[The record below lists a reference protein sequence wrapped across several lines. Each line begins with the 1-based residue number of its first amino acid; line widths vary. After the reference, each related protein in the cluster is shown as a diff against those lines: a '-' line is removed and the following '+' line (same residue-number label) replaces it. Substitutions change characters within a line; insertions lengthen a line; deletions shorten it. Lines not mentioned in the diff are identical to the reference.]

1 MLATLLILL
10 ATIQVGDN
18 MFNARNFPVIE
29 GGGDKY
35 PEIKYMSN
43 NIGVVDPNRIMEA
56 MINFRDSG
64 ATDLNG
70 RTKTAW
76 YNGTTDEME
85 DLLTIFGVESASNRT
100 KDGEILNINNVP
112 YNAHAEYNVPGSGES
127 YGLMQID
134 VSGDNKTYVM
144 MAMDPKYRDMLKKEK
159 TVAERNALGNQ
170 LFEDNRDE
178 AIKFLKDIN
187 NIDKHMLI
195 ASTIYN
201 DNGKDGWRAY
211 TNYNDPNGDQGFKDL
226 YDMVAEAN
234 EKRVYKSYADQVML
248 ENAKNNADM
257 LHILELRDK
266 MPVNIKDRAK
276 VLIDAYTELK
286 RESPDMTEFAD
297 KKIEKLKPFAGI
309 YGS

>member
-1 MLATLLILL
+1 MSMFNSLKDTAVSALNNVKDGFGLNDWIYNVKRDMYVSSKLKEKGYTGDRNVPKGLVEVLENEYESALPRTTDKYGQPL
-10 ATIQVGDN
+10 DVGDTTYFTSYNSGRDN

-112 YNAHAEYNVPGSGES
+112 YNAHAEYNVPGSES

-159 TVAERNALGNQ
+159 TVAGRALGNQ
-170 LFEDNRDE
+170 L
-178 AIKFLKDIN
+178 LK
-187 NIDKHMLI
+187 
-195 ASTIYN
+195 TIEMKQLN
-201 DNGKDGWRAY
+201 
-211 TNYNDPNGDQGFKDL
+211 F
-226 YDMVAEAN
+226 
-234 EKRVYKSYADQVML
+234 
-248 ENAKNNADM
+248 
-257 LHILELRDK
+257 
-266 MPVNIKDRAK
+266 
-276 VLIDAYTELK
+276 
-286 RESPDMTEFAD
+286 
-297 KKIEKLKPFAGI
+297 
-309 YGS
+309 